1 MVKVGD
7 VVETATRKIGQTPRT
22 GTVTAISGM
31 LITVRWESGE
41 QTSLIPASGSLA
53 VVGTGRSDI
62 GAARASGPRAPSV
75 MPRTARTIGR
85 SATRAAA
92 PRKEPAKKALAKK
105 APAKKAPLKK
115 TTSKNTSAKSAPA
128 KKAPLKKTT
137 SKNTS
142 AKKAPVK
149 KASPLKKTGAKKT
162 AAKKPPRG
170 GQR

>member
-7 VVETATRKIGQTPRT
+7 VVETATRKVGQTPRT

-53 VVGTGRSDI
+53 VVGTGRSDT
-62 GAARASGPRAPSV
+62 GPARASRPAPSV
-75 MPRTARTIGR
+75 MPRTATTIGR

-92 PRKEPAKKALAKK
+92 PRKAPAKK
-105 APAKKAPLKK
+105 APAKKVPLRK
-115 TTSKNTSAKSAPA
+115 TTSKNTSAKRAPA

-142 AKKAPVK
+142 AKKALVK